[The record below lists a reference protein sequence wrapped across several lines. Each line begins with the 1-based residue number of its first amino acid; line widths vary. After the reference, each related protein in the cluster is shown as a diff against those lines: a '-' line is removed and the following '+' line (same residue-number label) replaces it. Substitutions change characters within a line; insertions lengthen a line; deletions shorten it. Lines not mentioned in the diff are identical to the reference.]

1 MSVGMPMNKAQQAQ
15 SEGRKSRQAVL
26 DYLTECLT
34 SPNNP
39 MDGDQVR
46 EFTATLMYFPESR
59 ECLNLIQRRYSDK
72 PDLYRTILLATAVEC
87 LNRLIA

>member
-1 MSVGMPMNKAQQAQ
+1 VVRNKTQQSQA
-15 SEGRKSRQAVL
+15 EGQKSRQAVL
-26 DYLTECLT
+26 DYLADVLT

-46 EFTATLMYFPESR
+46 EFTATLMYFPETR
-59 ECLNLIQRRYSDK
+59 EALELVGRRYDDK

-87 LNRLIA
+87 LNRLLA